1 MNEYISSSFLK
12 LFKTFKTDRIN
23 NPTNSSS
30 ESEMFDGHPLPVEYE
45 NEIIMFRL
53 GKQPTKTTNA
63 SANDANV
70 VYHPYL
76 SSG

>member
-1 MNEYISSSFLK
+1 
-12 LFKTFKTDRIN
+12 
-23 NPTNSSS
+23 
-30 ESEMFDGHPLPVEYE
+30 MFDGHPLPVEYE